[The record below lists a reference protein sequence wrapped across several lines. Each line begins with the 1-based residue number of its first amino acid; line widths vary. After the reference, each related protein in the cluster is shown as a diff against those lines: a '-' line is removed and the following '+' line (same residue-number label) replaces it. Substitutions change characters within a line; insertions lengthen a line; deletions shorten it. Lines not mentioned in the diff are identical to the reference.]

1 MNEKNSLSVPFAII
15 VAGVII
21 AASVIYV
28 FSGSSNNTDQDV
40 SDSQQEQE
48 ATETTA
54 QPSPANILAVTQ
66 EDHIRGDINA
76 PVKIVEFSDTECPYC
91 KRFHETM
98 IEALERYEGQVAWV
112 YRHAPLDSLHSK
124 ARREAVA
131 TECAA
136 QVGGNDG
143 FWKYMDR
150 LMEITPSN
158 NQLDLALLPSI
169 ASDVGLDQS
178 AFEACLADETFA
190 QEKIQNQ
197 LEDAINSG
205 MRGTPYS
212 IVIAPNGKKFVI
224 NGAYPLD
231 PVPGVGVTQTV
242 DYIIKKAL
250 EETK

>member
-28 FSGSSNNTDQDV
+28 FSGSPKDTNQEVENN
-40 SDSQQEQE
+40 QQE
-48 ATETTA
+48 TETLT
-54 QPSPANILAVTQ
+54 PSPSNILPVS
-66 EDHIRGDINA
+66 ESDHIRGDLSA

-98 IEALERYEGQVAWV
+98 VEALKRYEGQVAWV

-124 ARREAVA
+124 ARTESVA

-136 QVGGNDG
+136 KIGGNDG
-143 FWKYMDR
+143 FWNYMDR

-169 ASDVGLDQS
+169 ASDVGIDRT

-190 QEKIQNQ
+190 QEKIQSQ

-242 DYIIKKAL
+242 DYMIKKAL
-250 EETK
+250 EKVN